1 MDWDSLGGLLDIPYN
16 ERDEIRRNHIDYPDS
31 INKAEKILA
40 IYNEQHNF
48 SRNMLRKCFEEMDR
62 DDILL
67 EIEKVFCLE
76 IYSHLLKQLFSAN
89 KV

>member
-1 MDWDSLGGLLDIPYN
+1 MDWDSLGGLLGIPYN
-16 ERDEIRRNHIDYPDS
+16 KRDEIRRNHIDYPDS
-31 INKAEKILA
+31 INKAEKILT

-48 SRNMLRKCFEEMDR
+48 SRNMLKKCLEELGC

-67 EIEKVFCLE
+67 DIPQVFCLE
-76 IYSHLLKQLFSAN
+76 IYSHLLKQLFSGN

>member
-31 INKAEKILA
+31 FKKAEKIVA

-48 SRNMLRKCFEEMDR
+48 SRNMLTKCFEEMGR
-62 DDILL
+62 DDIPL
-67 EIEKVFCLE
+67 EVEEVFCLE
-76 IYSHLLKQLFSAN
+76 IYSHLLKQLFSGN